1 MIDIYSALDFS
12 KIEKG
17 WLPAKHSVKERK
29 PTELSIGDW
38 SLKCREWFPNLRFNE
53 LTKFCESNGRKL
65 KPYSVEQ
72 LYICLGEMGWKID
85 KSKAQDVFEKVAQ
98 ENCYNPIKEYLEFVE
113 KDQTIIPA
121 DTSKIASTYL
131 KTSDSLSDEMLFK
144 WLVGAAQRIFENG
157 CQMDY
162 CLVLKGGQGL
172 KKSTFFRT
180 LCKGYF
186 CDSMAEGKDH
196 SMLIGTTWFKAFEEL
211 ETITGKKEC
220 GELKNLITIRE
231 DIFRAPFA
239 RNTDHHPRASIFCG
253 TVNDDQF
260 LKDHTG
266 NRRFWVIP
274 VNERIDTKKVETDL
288 DAVWKGIMIA
298 YRQGV
303 LPMLSE
309 SFEDLSNHRN
319 SQYEQEDPYEYYA
332 LQYVEHERT
341 PRRFTAREVL
351 CHDMF
356 HNDQEKIKKLDL
368 TAMGKALRRV
378 GCQSAGQS
386 NKKGDRSRY
395 WTKPE
400 NNSEQLSK
408 SDSMSSSTTKL
419 EQSLMAF

>member
-1 MIDIYSALDFS
+1 MIDIYSALDIS
-12 KIEKG
+12 KVEQG
-17 WLPAKHSVKERK
+17 WQPTKHSVNERK
-29 PTELSIGDW
+29 PSNLSIGDW
-38 SLKCREWFPNLRFNE
+38 SLKCRQWFPNLRFNE
-53 LTKFCESNGRKL
+53 LTKYCESNGKKL
-65 KPYSVEQ
+65 KPSSVEQ
-72 LYICLGEMGWKID
+72 LYIVLGEMGWKIGKD
-85 KSKAQDVFEKVAQ
+85 QAQDVFEKVAQ
-98 ENCYNPIKEYLEFVE
+98 EKCYNPIKEYLEFLE
-113 KDQTIIPA
+113 KDQSIIPA
-121 DTSKIASTYL
+121 NTSKLASTYL

-157 CQMDY
+157 SQMDY
-162 CLVLKGGQGL
+162 CLVLKGIQGL

-211 ETITGKKEC
+211 ETTTGRKEA

-239 RNTDHHPRASIFCG
+239 RNTDHHPRSSVFCA

-266 NRRFWVIP
+266 NRRFWVIE
-274 VNERIDTKKVETDL
+274 VKEKIDKRQVEDDL
-288 DAVWKGIMIA
+288 DSIWKGIMLA
-298 YRQGV
+298 YRKGV

-309 SFEDLSNHRN
+309 SSEGHSNLRN
-319 SQYEQEDPYEYYA
+319 SQFEQEDPYEYYA
-332 LQYVEHERT
+332 IQYIESVHT
-341 PRRFTAREVL
+341 PKKFTAREVL
-351 CHDMF
+351 VREMF
-356 HNDQEKIKKLDL
+356 NREPEKIRRLDL
-368 TAMGKALRRV
+368 TAMGKALKKV

-400 NNSEQLSK
+400 ANSDQLIKPESVSSSK
-408 SDSMSSSTTKL
+408 SES
-419 EQSLMAF
+419 EQSLIDF

>member
-12 KIEKG
+12 KVEKG
-17 WLPAKHSVKERK
+17 WQPAKHSVKERK

-121 DTSKIASTYL
+121 DTSKLSTTYL
-131 KTSDSLSDEMLFK
+131 KTNDSLSDEMLFK
-144 WLVGAAQRIFENG
+144 WLVGAAQRVFENG

-162 CLVLKGGQGL
+162 CFVLKGDQG
-172 KKSTFFRT
+172 KNKSTFARK
-180 LCKGYF
+180 LCKGYYT
-186 CDSMAEGKDH
+186 DSNAEGKDEK
-196 SMLIGTTWFKAFEEL
+196 MLIGTCWFKAFEEL
-211 ETITGKKEC
+211 ETITGKKEA
-220 GELKNLITIRE
+220 GVVKNLITIRE

-239 RNTDHHPRASIFCG
+239 RNTDFHPRASVFCA

-266 NRRFWVIP
+266 NRRFWCVEVKEKIDVIKL
-274 VNERIDTKKVETDL
+274 EKDL
-288 DAVWKGIMIA
+288 DSIWKGIMLA

-303 LPMLSE
+303 LPMLSA
-309 SFEDLSNHRN
+309 SGEDLSNLSN
-319 SQYEQEDPYEYYA
+319 SQYEQEDPYEHYA
-332 LQYVEHERT
+332 LEFVESTTRNK
-341 PRRFTAREVL
+341 FTARDVL
-351 CHDMF
+351 FYEMFRHDP
-356 HNDQEKIKKLDL
+356 EKIKTRDL

-378 GCQSAGQS
+378 GCQPAGQS
-386 NKKGDRSRY
+386 NKKGDRSRL

-400 NNSEQLSK
+400 NNSDQLSK
-408 SDSMSSSTTKL
+408 PDPVSCSKSESV
-419 EQSLMAF
+419 QSLMNF